1 MIDIGTGTTHKL
13 TDMMDYFG
21 ITTEKR
27 VGGDTER
34 LDNKADIN
42 IITSYGWEPQYEL
55 KKYIEDNRRTN

>member
-1 MIDIGTGTTHKL
+1 
-13 TDMMDYFG
+13 MMDYFG

-42 IITSYGWEPQYEL
+42 IITSYGWKPQYEL